1 MSHVDVVLAQKLWYL
16 TQNTVCGITASPRR
30 AQLLINAHKKP
41 FKRLHPSRLT
51 TLSANNGSLLQL
63 WPHLGSLSQVSSSPW
78 ESIIHI
84 HCSRHMQSNVRHAII
99 ALLMTPGITHFVFK
113 TINLLESVKI
123 QLSKSLYYKLSE
135 IGFRRQIEFIRHNIN
150 GNWFSVGSVMISW
163 SK

>member
-1 MSHVDVVLAQKLWYL
+1 MTFYITQVNVPCWCCVGAKAMISDTKYCLWHHSF
-16 TQNTVCGITASPRR
+16 TAESSL
-30 AQLLINAHKKP
+30 LLINAHKKP

-123 QLSKSLYYKLSE
+123 QLSKSLYYTSSLRWDFDDKLVLYG
-135 IGFRRQIEFIRHNIN
+135 II
-150 GNWFSVGSVMISW
+150 
-163 SK
+163 